1 MYCFGGATK
10 KRVLITLLSTIL
22 MATGC
27 GKETPQEHI
36 SNARQAI
43 AKHDNKTAIIELKN
57 ALKQEPN
64 NAEARALLG
73 NAYVDS
79 GDALSAEKELR
90 QATKLGAKKAN
101 ILPGLGQAL
110 LMQGKHKE
118 VLDEIQLDAGL
129 DAAQAS
135 EVLAVRG
142 NALMSLGQP
151 DQARASFNQALQ
163 KFPDNADVYLGLASL
178 SVAAKDLPEAHR
190 QIDLALQK
198 EPKKVA
204 AMQFKGDL
212 LRYQGKHDQALDIY
226 RKIISNDSRN
236 ISARLAAATLLMETG
251 KMDEARGE
259 VETAY
264 SIAKNSPLVNYTKAL
279 LDYQQKQYKAAQ
291 DALLVVLKNNPD
303 HISSILLMGRV
314 ETALG
319 SFMQAETRFNRVLAL
334 QHDNEMAMTQLAL
347 MWLAM
352 NNPQKAEQA
361 IAPMVAKGQQDAQ
374 LLAMLGEINAK
385 KGQYNKAS
393 EYFEKAAKLLPQN
406 PGVQTALGMSQLAS
420 GKSEAGLRHLEA
432 ASELDPAQY
441 RADILLVQYYL
452 NRKEFDHAL
461 TAAAKLQVKQPKNPL
476 SYNLVGGAYLGKKEP
491 VKARQSFEQALK
503 VDPVFIP
510 AALNLAR
517 LDIQDKRPN
526 DAIKRFE
533 GVLEKDAN
541 NIEAMLALSE
551 LFVLQGKTSDALK
564 LLERA
569 VETKPDNLNAN
580 ISLIQHYARAGDLK
594 KAVNVAR
601 QAKNADNKSPKLL
614 ELLAQTQLQAKDLA
628 GALDSYKEL
637 AVLLPDSPEV
647 FVKLAGVYARK
658 NDQVSAVS
666 TLDKVIRLKPDY
678 LPAQIAL
685 ASLHQQAGK
694 TDEAVKIAK
703 SLQQKYPKSASG
715 FMLEGDILLFKK
727 EFNKAAALYDRAYGI
742 NQGSELAIRS
752 HAAWSNAGNAA
763 NAERRIRD
771 WLRSHPSDDKA
782 RGYLAQF
789 YQRAGQIKAAVIE
802 NEIIVKQQPR
812 NAVALNNLALLYQ
825 TLADPRAIG
834 IAEQAYQLGK
844 NSPAIL
850 DTLGWL
856 LVSSAKDLKR
866 GTDMLGQAVGF
877 APDQPEISYHYGAAL
892 AKSGDKEGARKHLN
906 NALKTGQTFSWTV
919 QAKEILK
926 KL

>member
-1 MYCFGGATK
+1 MYRFGGATK

-22 MATGC
+22 MTTGC

-36 SNARQAI
+36 SNAQQAI
-43 AKHDNKTAIIELKN
+43 AKHDNKAAIIELKN
-57 ALKQEPN
+57 ALQQEPN

-73 NAYVDS
+73 SAYVDF

-90 QATKLGAKKAN
+90 QATRLGGNKAN
-101 ILPGLGQAL
+101 ILPALGQSL

-118 VLDEIQLDAGL
+118 VLDEIQLDTSL
-129 DAAQAS
+129 NAAQAS
-135 EVLAVRG
+135 EIMAVRG
-142 NALMSLGQP
+142 NALLALGQP
-151 DQARASFNQALQ
+151 EQARAAFDQALQ
-163 KFPDNADVYLGLASL
+163 KFPDNANVYLGLANL
-178 SVAAKDLPEAHR
+178 SVAAKDMSGAYR

-198 EPKKVA
+198 DPKKTV

-212 LRYQGKHDQALDIY
+212 LRYQGKNDQALDIY

-236 ISARLAAATLLMETG
+236 IPARLAAASLLMETG

-279 LDYQQKQYKAAQ
+279 LDFQQKQYKEAQ
-291 DALLVVLKNNPD
+291 DALLVVLKTNPD
-303 HISSILLMGRV
+303 HIPSILLMGRV

-361 IAPMVAKGQQDAQ
+361 IAPIVAKGQQNAQ
-374 LLAMLGEINAK
+374 LLAMLGEINVK

-406 PGVQTALGMSQLAS
+406 PGVQTALGISQLAT
-420 GKSEAGLRHLEA
+420 GKSESGIRHLEA
-432 ASELDPAQY
+432 ASVLDPSQY

-476 SYNLVGGAYLGKKEP
+476 SYNLIGGAYLGKKDP
-491 VKARQSFEQALK
+491 ANARQSFEKALK

-517 LDIQDKRPN
+517 LDILDKRPN

-541 NIEAMLALSE
+541 NIEAMLALGE
-551 LFVLQGKTSDALK
+551 LFILQGKTSDALK

-569 VETKPDNLNAN
+569 VEAKPDNLNAN
-580 ISLIQHYARAGDLK
+580 IALIQYYARAGDLK
-594 KAVNVAR
+594 KAVNIAR
-601 QAKNADNKSPKLL
+601 QARNADNKSPKLL
-614 ELLAQTQLQAKDLA
+614 ELLAQTQLQAKDFA

-647 FVKLAGVYARK
+647 YVKLAGAYARK
-658 NDQVSAVS
+658 NDQTSALS
-666 TLDKVIRLKPDY
+666 TLEKVIKLKPEY
-678 LPAQIAL
+678 LPAQIAQ
-685 ASLHQQAGK
+685 ASLYQQAGK
-694 TDEAVKIAK
+694 IDEAIKIAK
-703 SLQQKYPKSASG
+703 SIQQKHPKSASG

-727 EFNKAAALYDRAYGI
+727 EFNKAAPLYDRAFGI
-742 NQGSELAIRS
+742 SQGSELAIRS
-752 HAAWSNAGNAA
+752 HAAWSNAGNTV
-763 NAERRIRD
+763 NAERRIRA
-771 WLRSHPSDDKA
+771 WLKLHPSDDKA
-782 RGYLAQF
+782 RSYLAQF

-802 NEIIVKQQPR
+802 NEIIVKQQPK
-812 NAVALNNLALLYQ
+812 NAVALNNLAILYQ
-825 TLADPRAIG
+825 ILADPRAIG

-844 NSPAIL
+844 NNPAIL

-856 LVSSAKDLKR
+856 LVSNAKDLKR

-877 APDQPEISYHYGAAL
+877 APNQPEISYHYGAAL
-892 AKSGDKEGARKHLN
+892 AKSGDNDGARKHLN
-906 NALKTGQTFSWTV
+906 NALKTGQTFSWTA
-919 QAKEILK
+919 QAKEILR